1 VRGSSL
7 MRVLFVL
14 TLVLIAG
21 GLTYAFVIAALGQ

>member
-1 VRGSSL
+1 VRASSL

-21 GLTYAFVIAALGQ
+21 GLAYAFVVAVLGQ